1 MTGTFYIEGDFF
13 TIEGACYGVNVNT
26 STDDDLGTSPV
37 VDFGMALKR
46 AQHLLS
52 QRIDGVLRPLDLNL
66 GLWVVLREVSKQ
78 PGASASELARASFHT
93 PQTLSGL
100 LRRLQERGLVERSTG
115 RAPHRGKPPDRRR
128 SPRTDRGNGARRGG
142 HGQRTGGLRSGRP
155 CELRAVDGRLCR
167 GARAR
172 LVARHAAL
180 AR

>member
-1 MTGTFYIEGDFF
+1 M
-13 TIEGACYGVNVNT
+13 NT
-26 STDDDLGTSPV
+26 NTDDDLGTSPV

-66 GLWVVLREVSKQ
+66 GLWVVLREVSRQ

-115 RAPHRGKPPDRRR
+115 RGRIVENHLTADGHHALTAATERAEEVMATALAVFGPADRASFERLTADFAGALAHDQPP
-128 SPRTDRGNGARRGG
+128 SRTPSACDSTSA
-142 HGQRTGGLRSGRP
+142 GL
-155 CELRAVDGRLCR
+155 
-167 GARAR
+167 ARAWLGR
-172 LVARHAAL
+172 AAR
-180 AR
+180 